1 MKLVDYMRPN
11 PWRKIEVK
19 NKTVRT
25 LSNGIV
31 IDSESKTM
39 RLAYKSGK

>member
-25 LSNGIV
+25 LSNGTLIP
-31 IDSESKTM
+31 SESKMM
-39 RLAYKSGK
+39 RLAHKSGK